1 MPFCLPA
8 EAQSAAQLVGYLAD
22 PHRDVLAYQQLI
34 GLGAEASGA
43 ARDGLRHQDPRV
55 RMHCCRVLDHVM
67 DPDSIPALTAALW
80 DPDEEVRVQ
89 ALHALACDRCKDGS
103 CRPAAGAVLPTALTM
118 LRRDSSARVRA
129 MAVELVG
136 AWGHSH
142 QEAAAALQEAASG
155 DPSPAVRKKA
165 GWYAPG
171 GIIYRRTAR
180 HQRPGRSRAMPQ

>member
-1 MPFCLPA
+1 VPFRLPA
-8 EAQSAAQLVGYLAD
+8 EAQSAAQLVEYLSD
-22 PHRDVLAYQQLI
+22 PHRYVLAYQQLI

-43 ARDGLRHQDPRV
+43 ARDGLRHPDPRV

-67 DPDSIPALTAALW
+67 DPDSIPALTTALR
-80 DPDEEVRVQ
+80 DPDEAVRVQ

-103 CRPAAGAVLPTALTM
+103 CRPAAGTVLPAALTV
-118 LRRDSSARVRA
+118 LRQDGSARVRT

-136 AWGHSH
+136 AWAHSH
-142 QEAAAALQEAASG
+142 PEAAAALEAAASG

-171 GIIYRRTAR
+171 GTVYRRTA
-180 HQRPGRSRAMPQ
+180 GRQGTGPSRAMPP